1 MKIEEMLKQQ
11 EKRGL
16 KRNVIKAKMQSYDD
30 YVKDDTS
37 PRPYNTPNVLDL
49 FGDGT
54 DYVADIINISEN
66 DIKCSISTLGAEI
79 IRDTTSTLY
88 QNAIRDTISTMGSG
102 VIRDT
107 TSTMAQDAIRDTTS
121 ALYQNA
127 IRDTISTMSS
137 GVIGGT
143 TSTMAPDAIRDT
155 TSALYQNAIRDTTST
170 MGSGVIRDTTSTMG
184 LGIIRD
190 RKIVEK
196 TPHTGRPAKGNK
208 YNYSDLSGNARK
220 LVNEIAYSHMMTA
233 TTRAKH
239 LRMKCDTCNLCS
251 LRKPS
256 KTNLYIN
263 SLKHLQQKRPHYWK
277 RSTAI

>member
-107 TSTMAQDAIRDTTS
+107 TSTM
-121 ALYQNA
+121 
-127 IRDTISTMSS
+127 
-137 GVIGGT
+137 
-143 TSTMAPDAIRDT
+143 
-155 TSALYQNAIRDTTST
+155 
-170 MGSGVIRDTTSTMG
+170 G

-220 LVNEIAYSHMMTA
+220 LVNEIAYRCVVIGGLITPNIEKMDFSKNTGVKIGAIKTTIARLKEKGVITYYEA
-233 TTRAKH
+233 TKGRNSCWKFILSAEI
-239 LRMKCDTCNLCS
+239 LEQ
-251 LRKPS
+251 
-256 KTNLYIN
+256 YI
-263 SLKHLQQKRPHYWK
+263 RVI
-277 RSTAI
+277 RGE